1 MQHRR
6 RVGLVR
12 GERIG
17 RDEKIEV
24 PLDPRALHGAAGV
37 PAALRRNDAE
47 RKPRRRKLS
56 KHRRCVGK
64 RPDEL
69 RVHAVVVLEVGVE
82 KLIVHLLA
90 AVGPVPHLHRERLA
104 DLRAQFLVGDV
115 AP

>member
-12 GERIG
+12 GERVG
-17 RDEKIEV
+17 CDEEVEV

-37 PAALRRNDAE
+37 PAALRRDDAE
-47 RKPRRRKLS
+47 RKPRRRKLPE
-56 KHRRCVGK
+56 HRRRIGK

-69 RVHAVVVLEVGVE
+69 RVDAVVVLEIGVE
-82 KLIVHLLA
+82 EPIVHLLA
-90 AVGPVPHLHRERLA
+90 TASPVPHLHRERLA
-104 DLRAQFLVGDV
+104 DLRAQLLVGNV